1 MKNQLKLFG
10 INAIYCYLFISIA
23 QGFLSFAHFAVATPP
38 LGSYPPLY
46 PAANLPR
53 GVWQR
58 KALRW

>member
-1 MKNQLKLFG
+1 MINQLKLFG

-53 GVWQR
+53 GV
-58 KALRW
+58 